1 MAGMQPRVQAPGTVA
16 KGEVFVVKTLVAHPM
31 ETGLRRDGAGQVIP
45 RDIVNQVTCQYND
58 VIVFSADLRE
68 AVAANPYISFYVRAA
83 ESGLL
88 RFTWRADD
96 GETVTIE
103 TPLTVTG

>member
-16 KGEVFVVKTLVAHPM
+16 KGEVFEVKTLVAHPM

-45 RDIVNQVTCQYND
+45 RDIVNKMTCRYND
-58 VIVFSADLRE
+58 VVVFSVDLHE
-68 AVAANPYISFYVRAA
+68 AMAANPYLSFYVRAA

-88 RFTWRADD
+88 QFTWEADD
-96 GETVTIE
+96 GEVSTLE
-103 TPLTVTG
+103 KPLTVTG